1 MNFDLQAKN
10 YDIDRRVKRAQIIAE
25 KILSYIIDGDKK
37 SAMEYGCGT
46 GLVGLQ
52 LADKFH
58 SVLFMDSSQ
67 AMIDEVRQKIAGIQN
82 ASAQYGD
89 LIKTSLPD
97 LRFDYIFL
105 SLVLHHIK
113 DTETILTRFRE
124 LLNNDGRLLIVD
136 LDKDDGRF
144 HAGEAGFDGHHGFD
158 QKELKDL
165 LMKTGFQNVEI
176 QTFYHGER
184 ENNGTLMHYSLFIV
198 KAEK

>member
-25 KILSYIIDGDKK
+25 KILSYITDGDKK

-58 SVLFMDSSQ
+58 SVLFMDSSR
-67 AMIDEVRQKIAGIQN
+67 AMIDEVKQKIVGMRN
-82 ASAQYGD
+82 ASARYGD
-89 LIKTSLPD
+89 LIKTSLLD

-113 DTETILTRFRE
+113 DTETILTRFGK
-124 LLNNDGRLLIVD
+124 LLHNDGRLLIVD
-136 LDKDDGRF
+136 LNKDDGRF
-144 HAGEAGFDGHHGFD
+144 HAGEAGFDGHHGYGH
-158 QKELKDL
+158 QELKDL
-165 LMKTGFQNVEI
+165 LMKTGFHGVEI

-184 ENNGTLMHYSLFIV
+184 ESSGALMHYSLFIA